1 MLFLEYGSRK
11 KKLLIFMCVLV
22 FCVCVFFFCVG
33 VPRQGRGQPS
43 KGCPYLF
50 CKSKITG
57 CGRLTRWIKLR
68 WSSFRLPTLWLYP

>member
-1 MLFLEYGSRK
+1 MLFLERESGK
-11 KKLLIFMCVLV
+11 KKLLIFMCVLFLSV
-22 FCVCVFFFCVG
+22 SG

-57 CGRLTRWIKLR
+57 CGRLTR
-68 WSSFRLPTLWLYP
+68 

>member
-1 MLFLEYGSRK
+1 MLFLECESGK
-11 KKLLIFMCVLV
+11 KKLLIFMCVL
-22 FCVCVFFFCVG
+22 FFSVSG

-57 CGRLTRWIKLR
+57 CGRLIR
-68 WSSFRLPTLWLYP
+68 